1 MNPADLAALLS
12 NVLNAIYTVF
22 LIIGVLG
29 SIIVWLLAQRFL
41 SKKSFGEVLARKEA
55 ELKAAEE
62 AREKEIKLLEARIVQ
77 LETNHQ
83 LMKSPMEGI
92 AAGVAAV
99 QVQLTALTKQVG
111 EMGTKLAV
119 QEALATKKQ

>member
-1 MNPADLAALLS
+1 MNPADLANLISNALNAVYTALL
-12 NVLNAIYTVF
+12 
-22 LIIGVLG
+22 IISVLG
-29 SIIVWLLAQRFL
+29 GIIVWLLAQRFL
-41 SKKSFGEVLARKEA
+41 TKKTFGEVLARKESDI
-55 ELKAAEE
+55 KA
-62 AREKEIKLLEARIVQ
+62 LEVRIVQ
-77 LETNHQ
+77 LETDHK